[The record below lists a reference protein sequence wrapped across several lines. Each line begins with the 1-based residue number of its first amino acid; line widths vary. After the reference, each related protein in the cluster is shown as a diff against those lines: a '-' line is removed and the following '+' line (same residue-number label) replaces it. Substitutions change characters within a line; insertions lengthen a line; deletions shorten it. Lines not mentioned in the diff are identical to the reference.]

1 VKAAGQI
8 GGRGSASHE
17 AERAADSLEDKQSW
31 PAAHSQ
37 GKPQPKPSKTRK
49 NKPSKP
55 SPNQQKQLFNSP
67 VRYTHP
73 IEKKKNVKKKKKNT
87 RTKMGNNADS
97 PQLSFMGDFSLI

>member
-67 VRYTHP
+67 ARAQT
-73 IEKKKNVKKKKKNT
+73 
-87 RTKMGNNADS
+87 AFFS
-97 PQLSFMGDFSLI
+97 PF